1 MESKISCQRLSVN
14 DSMIICWEPTSKIVH
29 TFSIALVV
37 RLASNTRAS
46 EAIHGFTTLFG
57 GSGGGGGSQAD
68 GVLDCL
74 HACYVVDWF
83 VDRLKAGLCD
93 SAEKRGV

>member
-1 MESKISCQRLSVN
+1 M
-14 DSMIICWEPTSKIVH
+14 TVH

-46 EAIHGFTTLFG
+46 KAVHGLTTLLLG
-57 GSGGGGGSQAD
+57 GSGGAGSQAD

-74 HACYVVDWF
+74 HVCGVIDWF
-83 VDRLKAGLCD
+83 VG
-93 SAEKRGV
+93 

>member
-1 MESKISCQRLSVN
+1 M
-14 DSMIICWEPTSKIVH
+14 TVH

-46 EAIHGFTTLFG
+46 KAVYGLTTLLG

-74 HACYVVDWF
+74 HDCCVID
-83 VDRLKAGLCD
+83 
-93 SAEKRGV
+93 